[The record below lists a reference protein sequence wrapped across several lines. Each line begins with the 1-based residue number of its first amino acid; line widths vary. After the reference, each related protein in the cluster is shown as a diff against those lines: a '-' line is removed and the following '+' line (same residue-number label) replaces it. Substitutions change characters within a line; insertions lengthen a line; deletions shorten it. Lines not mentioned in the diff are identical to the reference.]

1 MGQLDTVQVG
11 YLVGLV
17 KLGRDWRAA
26 GTAGLRCGER
36 QDNLD
41 WQQLQDSEA
50 VAVDYLVRTGGS
62 SEDLL
67 VAGDAEVRRAGAG
80 VRSEAWAA
88 GK

>member
-17 KLGRDWRAA
+17 KLGRNWRAA

-41 WQQLQDSEA
+41 WLKLQNCKA
-50 VAVDYLVRTGGS
+50 VAVNYLVRAGGS
-62 SEDLL
+62 SGGLL
-67 VAGDAEVRRAGAG
+67 VTGGAEVRRAGAG